1 MAARLARRIGLFLL
15 TIWGAATLNFFVPRL
30 APGDPVAARLIEM
43 SQTGGYMQTGIKQM
57 VKAYDKQ
64 FGLDQPL
71 WLQYLHYLGNTAT
84 FNFGYSLSNY
94 PAKALD
100 VILTALP
107 WTIGL
112 LLVAT
117 FIAFVLGTLAGA
129 LLAWRKS
136 PRWLGLLMAPLLT
149 LSSVPY
155 YLLGLILVYVLAEVI
170 RLFPLNGAYTTGTI
184 PTLTPTFAWD
194 VLYHSILPGASIV
207 LASLGSW
214 ALTMR
219 GMMVTT
225 EGEDFMLFAESR
237 GLKDR
242 MIFLWYGMRNAILP
256 QFTSFALSLGYVAS
270 GALLVEIIFS
280 YPGVGYLLY
289 KSVQGSDYFVI
300 YGIAFILILAISA
313 ATMILDLTYPLLD
326 PRIRAHERV

>member
-1 MAARLARRIGLFLL
+1 ML
-15 TIWGAATLNFFVPRL
+15 TIWGAATLNFMIPRL
-30 APGDPVAARLIEM
+30 APGDPVQSRLVQM
-43 SQTGGYMQTGIKQM
+43 AQSGGYLQTGIKEM

-71 WLQYLHYLGNTAT
+71 WLQYLRYLENTFT
-84 FNFGYSLSNY
+84 FNFGYSLANY
-94 PAKALD
+94 PAKALN
-100 VILTALP
+100 VILIALP

-117 FIAFVLGTLAGA
+117 LIAFLLGTLAGA

-136 PRWLGLLMAPLLT
+136 PRWLGLLFAPMLT

-155 YLLGLILVYVLAEVI
+155 YLLGLILVYVLAEVVHW
-170 RLFPLNGAYTTGTI
+170 FPLNGAYTTGS
-184 PTLTPTFAWD
+184 TPAMTPQYVWD

-207 LASLGSW
+207 LASLGGW

-237 GLKDR
+237 GLEGSRDLHLVR
-242 MIFLWYGMRNAILP
+242 DAQRDPAPVHLARAVARLHRLRSPPGRDHLRLP
-256 QFTSFALSLGYVAS
+256 GRRVSCSTARSRSPTTS
-270 GALLVEIIFS
+270 
-280 YPGVGYLLY
+280 
-289 KSVQGSDYFVI
+289 
-300 YGIAFILILAISA
+300 
-313 ATMILDLTYPLLD
+313 
-326 PRIRAHERV
+326 